1 MVRGPEGTRRHDGA
15 KMTPPTYNGT
25 GADTST
31 RMLTMPDQA
40 SKRLTTR
47 VSGSAQQK
55 LQIAADLVGAT
66 VNQFVVQAAIEK
78 ANRIIESES
87 VMLLSPRESARLLE
101 LIDNPPARNR
111 KFLEAKA
118 RYERMKGD
126 ADSSP
131 EQAP

>member
-1 MVRGPEGTRRHDGA
+1 
-15 KMTPPTYNGT
+15 
-25 GADTST
+25 
-31 RMLTMPDQA
+31 MPDQA
-40 SKRLTTR
+40 SKRRTAR
-47 VSGSAQQK
+47 VSGPAQRK
-55 LQIAADLVGAT
+55 LQVAADLIGAT

-78 ANRIIESES
+78 ANRNIERES
-87 VMLLSPRESARLLE
+87 VMLLSSRESARLLE

>member
-1 MVRGPEGTRRHDGA
+1 
-15 KMTPPTYNGT
+15 
-25 GADTST
+25 
-31 RMLTMPDQA
+31 MLTMPDQA

-118 RYERMKGD
+118 RYERMKAD